1 MDGRKGDRWT
11 VKPSSVQLGY
21 TLVDTLWVRLEGKGN
36 ICRHLGWFLAG
47 AFLYVG
53 FVFEPLGGKRRWGSL
68 QVCYTK
74 GNVFYS
80 LKGPVPALYN

>member
-1 MDGRKGDRWT
+1 MTDGQSNPPLYNLDTPWWI
-11 VKPSSVQLGY
+11 LFGY
-21 TLVDTLWVRLEGKGN
+21 ALEEKGN